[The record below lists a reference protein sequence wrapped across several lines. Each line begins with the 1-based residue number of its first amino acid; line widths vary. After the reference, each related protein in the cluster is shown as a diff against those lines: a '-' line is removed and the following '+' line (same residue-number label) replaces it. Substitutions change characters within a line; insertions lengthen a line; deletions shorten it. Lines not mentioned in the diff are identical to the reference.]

1 MYSNLYNYERTGEQ
15 PEIREKLERY
25 GIDFMSLQELIMLIL
40 GSGIKDYPVEK
51 ISQKVTYEIMRKCSE
66 SLFSRLLKIKGVGK
80 SKASLICAS
89 VELGKRIFN
98 ASKKKITTPNDII
111 PLVNHYTLEKVEY
124 FLAISL
130 NGNHEVIKIREISKG
145 SSNSALIQP
154 REVYSDL
161 LADSAAAVIFVH
173 NHPSG
178 NVTPSMQD
186 IDLTKRLIQGGDILG
201 IKTLD
206 HIIISTD
213 CFFSF
218 TSEGILSEL
227 KD

>member
-1 MYSNLYNYERTGEQ
+1 MYTNLYNYERTGEQ

-40 GSGIKDYPVEK
+40 GSGIKDFPVEK
-51 ISQKVTYEIMRKCSE
+51 ISQKVTYE

-89 VELGKRIFN
+89 VELGKRIYN
-98 ASKKKITTPNDII
+98 SSKKKITTPDDII

-145 SSNSALIQP
+145 SSNSAIIQP
-154 REVYSDL
+154 REVFSDL

-178 NVTPSMQD
+178 NVTPSIQD
-186 IDLTKRLIQGGDILG
+186 IDLTKRLIQGGEILG

-213 CFFSF
+213 CYFSF
-218 TSEGILSEL
+218 TAEKILS
-227 KD
+227 

>member
-1 MYSNLYNYERTGEQ
+1 M
-15 PEIREKLERY
+15 
-25 GIDFMSLQELIMLIL
+25 
-40 GSGIKDYPVEK
+40 
-51 ISQKVTYEIMRKCSE
+51 
-66 SLFSRLLKIKGVGK
+66 
-80 SKASLICAS
+80 
-89 VELGKRIFN
+89 
-98 ASKKKITTPNDII
+98 
-111 PLVNHYTLEKVEY
+111 VNHYTLEKVEY

-145 SSNSALIQP
+145 SSNSAIIQP
-154 REVYSDL
+154 REVSSDL

-186 IDLTKRLIQGGDILG
+186 IDLTKRLLQGGEILG

-213 CFFSF
+213 CYFSF

-227 KD
+227 QE